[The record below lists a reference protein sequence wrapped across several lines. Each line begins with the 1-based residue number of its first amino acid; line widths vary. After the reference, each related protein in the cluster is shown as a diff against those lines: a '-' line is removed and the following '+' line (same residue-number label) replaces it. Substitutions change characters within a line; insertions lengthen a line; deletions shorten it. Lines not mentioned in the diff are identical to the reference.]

1 MSVMHWGLVINGI
14 ALFLVVM
21 FKALLQAR
29 KSKVIQSM
37 YSIRSASYA
46 PYSNSSSFEKRS
58 RVTAKQM
65 TRELT
70 VLSRYLPHIRTYSVS
85 GVQAWIP
92 RIAGSLG
99 MKVSLGIWI
108 CDDERKNAMEIAR
121 AVVILR
127 KCNNIVRVVVGNEV
141 LFRHDLPLGRLKEYM
156 REVKLITEL
165 PVTTAELWHIWLSHP
180 SLSDYVDEITI
191 HTLPFWEGVCLAD
204 AVNHTVSAVG
214 KVISAFPGRKIY
226 VGEVGWPSGGHAL
239 NTMPADEYQQAE
251 YIRGVISEFNS
262 MGVDYNVIEAFDQRW
277 KRSEGTVG
285 RHWGMFRSDG
295 RVKFVLGGKTSVP
308 VKGIQVFLY
317 EFFRGALGR
326 ALLLCSGFAMLLALA
341 ERVWYGLSTLSPVD
355 QLVAINVWCVWCICV
370 LLISLHE
377 TVDGYLM
384 PRNNTFFSAPDSED
398 QVSYKVA
405 IHIAC
410 RNEPPTMVKDTLSRI
425 SELFHGDYEVHV
437 IDNNTDQESFWMP
450 VQAHCLALGSKFK
463 FWRVERIAG
472 NKGGALN
479 FLLDKTSDDVDII
492 AVVDS
497 DYQVEQDW
505 LGLTSLFYDPEVA
518 VLQSPQDYRDQVS
531 LFKRLCYYEYKSFFN
546 VGMLIRNNFN
556 AIILHGTMTLIRA
569 RVLRTLRWSEQ
580 CVCEDAE
587 LGLRILQ
594 QGHKMRYIPVSY
606 GKGLM
611 PDNFYDY
618 KRQRFRWVRG
628 AVQILRGHA
637 KIIFLKN
644 EQLSWTQRYQF
655 VIGWMHWLSQAG
667 GLLMTSAL
675 IGWSAL
681 SLVAPSAASSYP
693 LLISGSLVGAFLV
706 TLFAQTVLYVRYSPD
721 GTSNAWL
728 SILASHALNH
738 VVAQAV
744 FYSIWSKSTRFIV
757 TPKQTAS
764 SSLGRV
770 LSSCAGEAL
779 LFAMLMACALL
790 VMCLPALT
798 LSSVVWSVMLITRS
812 FPYAAALVMACLS
825 AAAKRPETSMGS
837 HKNIVNDRDAKASL
851 P

>member
-1 MSVMHWGLVINGI
+1 
-14 ALFLVVM
+14 
-21 FKALLQAR
+21 
-29 KSKVIQSM
+29 
-37 YSIRSASYA
+37 
-46 PYSNSSSFEKRS
+46 
-58 RVTAKQM
+58 
-65 TRELT
+65 
-70 VLSRYLPHIRTYSVS
+70 
-85 GVQAWIP
+85 
-92 RIAGSLG
+92 
-99 MKVSLGIWI
+99 
-108 CDDERKNAMEIAR
+108 
-121 AVVILR
+121 
-127 KCNNIVRVVVGNEV
+127 
-141 LFRHDLPLGRLKEYM
+141 
-156 REVKLITEL
+156 
-165 PVTTAELWHIWLSHP
+165 
-180 SLSDYVDEITI
+180 
-191 HTLPFWEGVCLAD
+191 
-204 AVNHTVSAVG
+204 
-214 KVISAFPGRKIY
+214 
-226 VGEVGWPSGGHAL
+226 
-239 NTMPADEYQQAE
+239 
-251 YIRGVISEFNS
+251 
-262 MGVDYNVIEAFDQRW
+262 
-277 KRSEGTVG
+277 
-285 RHWGMFRSDG
+285 
-295 RVKFVLGGKTSVP
+295 
-308 VKGIQVFLY
+308 
-317 EFFRGALGR
+317 
-326 ALLLCSGFAMLLALA
+326 
-341 ERVWYGLSTLSPVD
+341 
-355 QLVAINVWCVWCICV
+355 
-370 LLISLHE
+370 
-377 TVDGYLM
+377 
-384 PRNNTFFSAPDSED
+384 
-398 QVSYKVA
+398 
-405 IHIAC
+405 
-410 RNEPPTMVKDTLSRI
+410 
-425 SELFHGDYEVHV
+425 
-437 IDNNTDQESFWMP
+437 
-450 VQAHCLALGSKFK
+450 
-463 FWRVERIAG
+463 
-472 NKGGALN
+472 
-479 FLLDKTSDDVDII
+479 
-492 AVVDS
+492 
-497 DYQVEQDW
+497 
-505 LGLTSLFYDPEVA
+505 
-518 VLQSPQDYRDQVS
+518 
-531 LFKRLCYYEYKSFFN
+531 
-546 VGMLIRNNFN
+546 
-556 AIILHGTMTLIRA
+556 LIRA

-837 HKNIVNDRDAKASL
+837 HKKTL
-851 P
+851 